1 SNNNVIVAET
11 VYDYQ
16 GRPAVNIL
24 PVPVEKNEDCT
35 ENNYEPSIRFYP
47 NFNIN
52 EGNTSY
58 TKLDFDLDTEDPCL
72 VGVGPLKTSSGAS
85 NYYSI
90 DNPDKEQQQAF
101 LPDAKKFPFT
111 QVEYTPD
118 NTGRIRRQSGVGED
132 FM

>member
-1 SNNNVIVAET
+1 WQLTTTFAEEGKKKEVVNYADGSNRSRQTVTKINSNNNVIVAET

-90 DNPDKEQQQAF
+90 DNPDKEQ
-101 LPDAKKFPFT
+101 
-111 QVEYTPD
+111 
-118 NTGRIRRQSGVGED
+118 
-132 FM
+132 